1 MMNIYKEKTLNGNW
15 FEERAPALNGVMAD
29 YGERCYSTTQKEAF
43 PKTSA
48 ENSYLTRAAVL
59 HARSKGESQEQMFA
73 LTQKE
78 TCGAAQM
85 LAVPE
90 GNGFLTRRPA
100 PSLSEDPERFST
112 TYGCAFGTDPV
123 APYNPSHGAIG
134 RSGAR
139 PERGIATSGMIGE
152 VFKSGADPQHNT
164 ACQRVWLPSS
174 SLVLDPAKRAP
185 VPVDDV
191 KPTTANCM
199 QYM

>member
-1 MMNIYKEKTLNGNW
+1 
-15 FEERAPALNGVMAD
+15 
-29 YGERCYSTTQKEAF
+29 
-43 PKTSA
+43 
-48 ENSYLTRAAVL
+48 
-59 HARSKGESQEQMFA
+59 
-73 LTQKE
+73 
-78 TCGAAQM
+78 M

>member
-1 MMNIYKEKTLNGNW
+1 MLRRQG
-15 FEERAPALNGVMAD
+15 
-29 YGERCYSTTQKEAF
+29 
-43 PKTSA
+43 
-48 ENSYLTRAAVL
+48 
-59 HARSKGESQEQMFA
+59 RSSKHGDRGRPIRSDRD
-73 LTQKE
+73 
-78 TCGAAQM
+78 GW
-85 LAVPE
+85 LA
-90 GNGFLTRRPA
+90 
-100 PSLSEDPERFST
+100 
-112 TYGCAFGTDPV
+112 
-123 APYNPSHGAIG
+123 G